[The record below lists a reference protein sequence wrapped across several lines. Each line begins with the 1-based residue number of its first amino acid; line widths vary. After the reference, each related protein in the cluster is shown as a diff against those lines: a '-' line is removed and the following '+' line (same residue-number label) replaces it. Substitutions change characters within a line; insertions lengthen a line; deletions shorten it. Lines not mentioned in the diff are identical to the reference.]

1 MSIAAPNTVPGD
13 VSTAWTV
20 PCCARAVAKSD
31 TNTTICTAWRG
42 GVVRL
47 QVPMWHWAAKRK
59 MENRIRKTGCLR
71 SSRRSLSRR
80 NLSPQS
86 TVRPRR
92 MRVGLWCSP
101 ARLGYYETSSLF
113 EVGVKLHLGHGGLPC
128 PSDMFTKLEKIR
140 IVDITGVHD
149 VCVAWCGC
157 HTAQERALQVVSLGL
172 YPASVISPKTAFT
185 FRVLSDF
192 LLANK
197 VSGIAAQSYFQRLRR
212 LTNPAFPH
220 KVPVSA

>member
-1 MSIAAPNTVPGD
+1 
-13 VSTAWTV
+13 
-20 PCCARAVAKSD
+20 
-31 TNTTICTAWRG
+31 
-42 GVVRL
+42 
-47 QVPMWHWAAKRK
+47 
-59 MENRIRKTGCLR
+59 
-71 SSRRSLSRR
+71 
-80 NLSPQS
+80 
-86 TVRPRR
+86 
-92 MRVGLWCSP
+92 
-101 ARLGYYETSSLF
+101 
-113 EVGVKLHLGHGGLPC
+113 
-128 PSDMFTKLEKIR
+128 MFTKLEKIR

-212 LTNPAFPH
+212 LTSPAFPH